1 MNSLVRHLAFLK
13 ILIMGGLL
21 IPGMTLS
28 FESPLVVLPF
38 QNRTD
43 QRDLDWLGW
52 VLAERVSDYMGRLSP
67 YEPVGQDTLKR
78 VLREWGY
85 EEFGLADLVP
95 VIRVG
100 DRFGAKKLVLT
111 NIKSDK
117 DGLLLESHLIDVL
130 EARWVDTVLVSGAE
144 ADLFYL
150 GKRLTLG
157 ILAKMGAPVD
167 SADREGFLQ
176 EQITDYMVQKLYYQA
191 REAAAQYDYERALDN
206 LEEALDVNPDFSQAR
221 KDYIVYWEL
230 ASSKRVFDEIISKTR
245 IREDMGQELGILAH
259 QIIFG
264 GIRVHVDSLKSVAL
278 WGYSDSLYA
287 MQVFLTMTF
296 PDTLKEHLNQQME
309 KLRGGKRADG
319 SYRIADDDG
328 LNVLFCRLLSVLQL
342 KVVLVDSMGEVVREA
357 FFNRQNCQPYF
368 HPGIILPLGP
378 DDKDLGWAQM
388 MPICPDFDV
397 FRILE
402 KPVQFRVEF
411 DRFGPDE
418 VGRIERCLPAIVARK
433 D

>member
-191 REAAAQYDYERALDN
+191 REAAAQYDYDRALDN